1 VQLISEFEG
10 FRRLIIWILAITSFF
25 TLSETTPGGAKPAA
39 GQKAGSQKADARR
52 ADAQKPAP
60 GTMYTQGPEG
70 SCAILGAAGVPVCLT
85 TSRGVSRGLY
95 LTRVGQDGIWHD
107 MGLIPGDVLLTLD
120 NKVVRSAAD
129 AETYLSGMKPHSID
143 FQYMHK
149 SDAGQYGLKTA
160 RYAYSGG
167 SARPSASA
175 YSSSS
180 SSSASGTGNSSIAE
194 LESHMLDLVNRD
206 RRNVAHVNA
215 LPMDSRLSYAA
226 RNYAQDML
234 KRNFFSHTDPSG
246 KGTQERAREAGIRCG
261 IYENLSFQQGRG
273 FRTDKEMVAAAE
285 AEMMSEPP
293 EGPNH
298 RTNILHA
305 NHSHVGIGVA
315 RDGNTIIMV
324 QWYTDQQ
331 P

>member
-1 VQLISEFEG
+1 MDDQSNSRPGESNLFVSLVIAAVVCLQVTI
-10 FRRLIIWILAITSFF
+10 
-25 TLSETTPGGAKPAA
+25 PGGAKPAA
-39 GQKAGSQKADARR
+39 DKQVKR
-52 ADAQKPAP
+52 PAP
-60 GTMYTQGPEG
+60 GSMYTQGPEG
-70 SCAILGAAGVPVCLT
+70 TSAILGAAGVPVCLE
-85 TSRGVSRGLY
+85 TSRGQRRGLY

-107 MGLIPGDVLLTLD
+107 MGLVPGDVLLTLD
-120 NKVVRSAAD
+120 NKVVRSAAE
-129 AETYLSGMKPHSID
+129 AETFLRGMKPHNID

-149 SDAGQYGLKTA
+149 NDAGQYGLKTA

-167 SARPSASA
+167 TSRPSTSVYATNASGTG
-175 YSSSS
+175 
-180 SSSASGTGNSSIAE
+180 SAPGTGNSSIGE
-194 LESHMLDLVNRD
+194 LESYMLDLVNRD

-234 KRNFFSHTDPSG
+234 RRNFFSHTDPSG
-246 KGTQERAREAGIRCG
+246 KGTQERARDAGIRCG

-293 EGPNH
+293 DGPNH
-298 RTNILHA
+298 RTNILHP